1 HELTMA
7 KILPASITLNR
18 SLMVDS
24 LVNFNSGK
32 IYSSATNPLIFNV
45 GAKANTVSNNNSFV
59 EGPVRKLGSTAFV
72 FPV

>member
-1 HELTMA
+1 MA

-24 LVNFNSGK
+24 LVNFNAGK

-45 GAKANTVSNNNSFV
+45 VKANTVSNNNSFV
-59 EGPVRKLGSTAFV
+59 KDL
-72 FPV
+72 